1 MWDDLDRGFWIKFL
15 GLFIAAGIALFILL
29 LLVAKAVYAWGLL
42 GAFLAIAAIALLA
55 AWIHDRRE
63 QDRYPSGS

>member
-15 GLFIAAGIALFILL
+15 GLFIAAGIGLFIVLL
-29 LLVAKAVYAWGLL
+29 LFTKAVYAWGIF